1 MEKKKWG
8 QLLTLDL
15 FGCDKSLLINPEKLK
30 SFSNQIIKKINMVAH
45 GEPLVERFGDGEL
58 YGYSLIQFIETS
70 SITMHVDNFGNR
82 VFIDVF
88 SCKEFDSKK
97 AEKFSKEFFRAKKIV
112 AKTLY
117 RG

>member
-1 MEKKKWG
+1 MKKKRWG

-15 FGCDKSLLINPEKLK
+15 FDCDKSFLVSPEKLK
-30 SFSNQIIKKINMVAH
+30 SFSNQIIQKIGMVAH
-45 GEPLVERFGDGEL
+45 GEPLVDKFGMGDLE
-58 YGYSLIQFIETS
+58 GYSLMQFIETS
-70 SITMHVDNFGNR
+70 SITMHMDDFGGR
-82 VFIDVF
+82 AFIDIF

-97 AEKFSKEFFRAKKIV
+97 AESFSKEFFKAKRII